1 MIGSAKPSG
10 YTVRVQPV
18 GKTLDSRPGETL
30 LDSARRG
37 GVRIPSVCGGRGLC
51 KTCVVRI
58 TEGPVP
64 PPSVADERYFS
75 PQELA
80 DNWRRACQISTA
92 GDCTIEI
99 SARALAMPA
108 RTQVEGED
116 VYVQPDPV
124 VHAFRATV
132 PPPSLE
138 EPVGDDNRLRNTL
151 SGRLPGAGLAHP
163 IDFEVLKALPHT
175 LRDTKG
181 QVDAV
186 SRFGEII
193 GVIPSP
199 HTQLLGLAIDIG
211 TTNIGALLV
220 NLRSGRTLTT
230 RGLENPQGVHGADVI
245 SRLAHARRSPEGLR
259 GLHDL
264 IIEGVN
270 GIAKAL
276 CESVDLGPEHIAD
289 VVVAGNT
296 AMHHLFVGLPV
307 DYLAVVPFVPAVSA
321 PCDIKARDLGIHVM
335 PGAYVHLLPN
345 IAGFVGGDHVAVL
358 LAIGSESE
366 TKTVLTLDIGTNT
379 EISLIH
385 KGEVSTLSCPSGPAL
400 EGGHIRYGMRS
411 APGAIEAVRIVGD
424 KTELKTIDDAPPVG
438 LCGSGVLDLCA
449 QLYVCGATNA
459 AGRMNA
465 NHPRVRQMRGKKELE
480 FVVAAAGESGRADI
494 VLTQGDVR
502 AVQLAKGAIRAGIDI
517 LLEEAGIETA
527 QLDEVTIAGAFGSY
541 IDVGSA
547 IVIGMLPD
555 LPLDRFSQIGNAA
568 GIGAK
573 LALVSH
579 GHRSTA
585 EHIANRSKYIELSGG
600 SRFRDAFMRAL
611 GYPPINSSDNAQR
624 V

>member
-1 MIGSAKPSG
+1 
-10 YTVRVQPV
+10 
-18 GKTLDSRPGETL
+18 
-30 LDSARRG
+30 
-37 GVRIPSVCGGRGLC
+37 
-51 KTCVVRI
+51 
-58 TEGPVP
+58 
-64 PPSVADERYFS
+64 
-75 PQELA
+75 
-80 DNWRRACQISTA
+80 
-92 GDCTIEI
+92 
-99 SARALAMPA
+99 
-108 RTQVEGED
+108 
-116 VYVQPDPV
+116 
-124 VHAFRATV
+124 
-132 PPPSLE
+132 
-138 EPVGDDNRLRNTL
+138 
-151 SGRLPGAGLAHP
+151 
-163 IDFEVLKALPHT
+163 
-175 LRDTKG
+175 
-181 QVDAV
+181 
-186 SRFGEII
+186 
-193 GVIPSP
+193 
-199 HTQLLGLAIDIG
+199 
-211 TTNIGALLV
+211 
-220 NLRSGRTLTT
+220 
-230 RGLENPQGVHGADVI
+230 
-245 SRLAHARRSPEGLR
+245 
-259 GLHDL
+259 
-264 IIEGVN
+264 
-270 GIAKAL
+270 
-276 CESVDLGPEHIAD
+276 
-289 VVVAGNT
+289 
-296 AMHHLFVGLPV
+296 
-307 DYLAVVPFVPAVSA
+307 
-321 PCDIKARDLGIHVM
+321 
-335 PGAYVHLLPN
+335 LPN

-385 KGEVSTLSCPSGPAL
+385 KGDVSTLSCPSGPAL

-480 FVVAAAGESGRADI
+480 FVVATAGESGRADI
-494 VLTQGDVR
+494 VFTQGDVR
-502 AVQLAKGAIRAGIDI
+502 AVQLAKGAIRAGIEI

-585 EHIANRSKYIELSGG
+585 EHIATRSKYIELSGG

-611 GYPPINSSDNAQR
+611 GYPPINSSDNVQK